1 MPYEERSDPLLD
13 ATGWITQQRL
23 TMNGLIFQAQT
34 SQRHV
39 SRRPSRPASIAIL
52 AAALLAMFGLVVTGC
67 GTKSNNAGSSPT
79 PTSGTPAPAAPTGPS
94 NPQAAQLLKDAAKA
108 TGDLRSMHVKLEAN
122 NLPSLPMV
130 TVDADVT
137 SQQQG
142 SAGAVGTAD
151 VRLTPKSNP
160 VNKQFLVKDK
170 TMYTKDDK
178 GAYGSVGPAE
188 KIYDPGIILDKDKGL
203 GAVIGKVQSA
213 QIAGNDTINGVAVV
227 KVTGAI
233 DGSVIDPVVPQLG
246 KDGGSMPITL
256 YITDVSKAT
265 AAPGAP
271 APVANLVRM
280 VIDKDQGNVT
290 ITLSNWGQPVTIPNP

>member
-1 MPYEERSDPLLD
+1 
-13 ATGWITQQRL
+13 
-23 TMNGLIFQAQT
+23 MNGLIPQAQT

-39 SRRPSRPASIAIL
+39 SHRRSRPASIAIL
-52 AAALLAMFGLVVTGC
+52 AAALFAMIVTGC
-67 GTKSNNAGSSPT
+67 GTKSNDAASSPT
-79 PTSGTPAPAAPTGPS
+79 PTSGTPAPAAPTGES

-108 TGDLRSMHVKLEAN
+108 TGDLRSMHVKLDAN

-137 SQQQG
+137 SQQEG

-178 GAYGSVGPAE
+178 GKYGSVGPAE

-203 GAVIGKVQSA
+203 GAVIGNVQSA

-227 KVTGAI
+227 KVTGSVA
-233 DGSVIDPVVPQLG
+233 GSVIDPVVPQLG
-246 KDGGSMPITL
+246 KDAGNLPITL
-256 YITDVSKAT
+256 YITDTSKAT
-265 AAPGAP
+265 GTP
-271 APVANLVRM
+271 ANLVRM
-280 VIDKDQGNVT
+280 VISKDQGNVT
-290 ITLSNWGQPVTIPNP
+290 VTLSNWGQPVTIPNP